1 MSDKKTITAA
11 TAVLSSATMISRFA
25 GLARDMVIASIF
37 GASFGSDA
45 FFMAFTI
52 PNLLRRFFAEGSL
65 TAAFVPTFTQ
75 VRQHQGEEEAQR
87 VVNICWSL
95 LLLVMLVVTCFGIL
109 AAPWLV
115 DVIGAGFGK
124 VAGKLELTV
133 YLTRLMFPY
142 IFFVSMLALFTGVL
156 NVYGHYFIPAF
167 SPLILNLAMICSVL
181 LCRNMFA
188 VPIESL
194 AWGVVAGGVLQLAMT
209 VPVLRRYGLSLKFSL
224 NWRDTVVRRISCLMI
239 PGIIGVAI
247 YQINVVVTRLL
258 SSFLEQ
264 GSVSYLYYGQ
274 RLFEFPQGIFV
285 VSLAQAVLPT
295 MSRQAAAGDMA
306 AVKSSLSYSLTLI
319 MLVTIPASA
328 GLMVCALPIFS
339 QLFMNGAFS
348 YTDVQQ
354 TALALAAYAP
364 GLLFVGVSRVIVPT
378 FYAMQDTRTPVW
390 VSFWTLLVNVVLGVL
405 LMGPWQHVGLA
416 IALTCSSVFNA
427 LVLLVL
433 LKRRIGSIAL
443 TAVCWTAV
451 RVLVATGVMALIVHR
466 LLLFGQWKTGV
477 SSLNMTVLLGAIS
490 VGITSYLICCYVL
503 HIKELR
509 DVVAL
514 VQRRIR
520 SRAG

>member
-11 TAVLSSATMISRFA
+11 TAVLSSATMLSRFA

-37 GASFGSDA
+37 GAGFGSDA

-75 VRQHQGEEEAQR
+75 VRQQQGEEEAQR

-95 LLLVMLVVTCFGIL
+95 LVLVMLGVTCLGIL
-109 AAPWLV
+109 LAPWLV
-115 DVIGAGFGK
+115 DVIGAGFGN

-133 YLTRLMFPY
+133 HLTRLMFPY
-142 IFFVSMLALFTGVL
+142 IFFVSLLALFTGVL

-167 SPLILNLAMICSVL
+167 SPLILNLAMISGAL
-181 LCRNMFA
+181 LCRNMFSI
-188 VPIESL
+188 PIEAL
-194 AWGVVAGGVLQLAMT
+194 AWGVVVGGVLQLAMT
-209 VPVLRRYGLSLKFSL
+209 VPVLRRYGLSLHFSC
-224 NWRDTVVRRISCLMI
+224 NWRDRIVQKISRLMI

-295 MSRQAAAGDMA
+295 MSKQASTGDMA
-306 AVKSSLSYSLTLI
+306 GVKHSLSYSLTLI
-319 MLVTIPASA
+319 MLITIPASA
-328 GLMVCALPIFS
+328 GLMVCAIPIYS
-339 QLFMNGAFS
+339 QLFMYGAFS

-364 GLLFVGVSRVIVPT
+364 GLLFVGISRVIVPT

-390 VSFWTLLVNVVLGVL
+390 VSFWTLLVNMGLGLL
-405 LMGPWQHVGLA
+405 LMGPWQHIGLA
-416 IALTCSSVFNA
+416 MALTCSSVFNA
-427 LVLLVL
+427 VALLVL
-433 LKRRIGSIAL
+433 LKLRIGSIAL
-443 TAVCWTAV
+443 SAVGWTAI
-451 RVLVATGVMALIVHR
+451 RVLLATAVMALIVHR
-466 LLLFGQWKTGV
+466 LLLFGHWSLGV
-477 SSLNMTVLLGAIS
+477 NSTNIAVLLGAIS
-490 VGITSYLICCYVL
+490 VGIVSYLIGCYL
-503 HIKELR
+503 LQIKELR
-509 DVVAL
+509 EVVTML
-514 VQRRIR
+514 KRRL
-520 SRAG
+520 SHRAG